1 MSPILTLELLGVLAL
16 ALWCC
21 GVAFGY
27 GLGVLAEM
35 RHNYPAD
42 HNDAGEIR
50 RGRAE
55 RRKGARR

>member
-1 MSPILTLELLGVLAL
+1 MSPILTLEL
-16 ALWCC
+16 
-21 GVAFGY
+21 
-27 GLGVLAEM
+27 LGVLAEM